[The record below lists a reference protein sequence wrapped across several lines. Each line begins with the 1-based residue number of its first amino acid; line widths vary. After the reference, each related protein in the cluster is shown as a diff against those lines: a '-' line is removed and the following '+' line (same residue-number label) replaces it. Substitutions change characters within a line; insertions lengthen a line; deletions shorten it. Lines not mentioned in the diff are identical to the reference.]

1 MSNVSRR
8 NFFKGAGA
16 AALVAATA
24 GSLSGCGNG
33 YESNESIKDATTQRP
48 STPSW
53 LGEAPQIDEAEITET
68 LDYEVVVVGLRT
80 GGLPALMSAAEN
92 GARVLGIEQMSKIAE
107 PREDLGAVNSRYQL
121 ESFSEFP
128 QFEIDKM
135 EIMEDIVRYANGFV
149 NYDLIKLWA
158 DESGDMI
165 NWLSDIIERDGK
177 FKMWFEGSVGT
188 EGQGA
193 RDKAWATGHSP
204 QKLVD
209 DKEIT
214 FGGTMRDYAIE
225 NLSLIHI

>member
-1 MSNVSRR
+1 
-8 NFFKGAGA
+8 
-16 AALVAATA
+16 
-24 GSLSGCGNG
+24 
-33 YESNESIKDATTQRP
+33 
-48 STPSW
+48 
-53 LGEAPQIDEAEITET
+53 
-68 LDYEVVVVGLRT
+68 
-80 GGLPALMSAAEN
+80 
-92 GARVLGIEQMSKIAE
+92 MSKIAE

-193 RDKAWATGHSP
+193 RDKAWAGP
-204 QKLVD
+204 QPPKSLSTI
-209 DKEIT
+209 KEIT

-225 NLSLIHI
+225 NGAEIRYDTMLVKCEQDESGRVTGVIAAMATTCIIFV

>member
-16 AALVAATA
+16 AALVAAAA

-33 YESNESIKDATTQRP
+33 YESNEPVKNDTTQRP
-48 STPSW
+48 SGPSW
-53 LGEAPQIDEAEITET
+53 LGEAPQIDETEITET

-128 QFEIDKM
+128 QFEISCFPLATPRSKPPSTCP
-135 EIMEDIVRYANGFV
+135 
-149 NYDLIKLWA
+149 A
-158 DESGDMI
+158 DAS
-165 NWLSDIIERDGK
+165 RCQ
-177 FKMWFEGSVGT
+177 T
-188 EGQGA
+188 
-193 RDKAWATGHSP
+193 R
-204 QKLVD
+204 
-209 DKEIT
+209 
-214 FGGTMRDYAIE
+214 
-225 NLSLIHI
+225 

>member
-33 YESNESIKDATTQRP
+33 YESNESIKNDTTQRP
-48 STPSW
+48 SGPSW

-68 LDYEVVVVGLRT
+68 FDYEVVVVGLRT

-149 NYDLIKLWA
+149 NYDLIKLWV

-193 RDKAWATGHSP
+193 RDKA
-204 QKLVD
+204 
-209 DKEIT
+209 
-214 FGGTMRDYAIE
+214 
-225 NLSLIHI
+225 